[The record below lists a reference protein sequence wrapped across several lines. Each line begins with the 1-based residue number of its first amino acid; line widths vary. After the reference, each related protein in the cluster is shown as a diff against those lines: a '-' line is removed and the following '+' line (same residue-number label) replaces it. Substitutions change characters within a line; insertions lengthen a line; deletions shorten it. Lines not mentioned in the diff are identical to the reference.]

1 MADLLKGEMFME
13 NYNEAFFR
21 AKTNKRAS
29 ITWVLLLIVACIYY
43 GIKVGTGT
51 LTPGYYAAF
60 AIVGWAV
67 YIVGQ
72 ALLFIKGMDFKP
84 YKWIVGLGYLAFYS
98 VIAWTALDQISYVF
112 ILPLISILILYKD
125 PKFIRTMMWITL
137 FVLISSNAYKGL
149 AKGMMDYMAS
159 PECALQLVI
168 VIGCYVCTNMA
179 IKHLVESDGALT
191 QSIKSNLERVV
202 RTVEQVKDASNA
214 VVDGVTVVRELA
226 DENRT
231 GANDV
236 MKDMQNLDANN
247 SVLNE
252 KTLSSMEMTKVIDT
266 QVKGVAD
273 LMEQVVDLI
282 GASVEHA
289 NVSAGELVEVVETT
303 NKMADLSKQVEQILE
318 DFKKEF
324 ENVKEETSTIEGITS
339 KTNLL
344 ALNASIEAARAGEAG
359 KGFAVVANEIRNL
372 SSGTQASSNSIME
385 ALSHLEET
393 SQKMLESIAET
404 IELIQVNIEKVSNVN
419 VSVTNITQD
428 ATSLGE
434 NIKVVD
440 SAVKE
445 VESSNRTLTE
455 NMNQVGEVMEVMT
468 QSISGA
474 ELTTK
479 TMLSKYEASAKSAM
493 DIEGVV
499 GKLMRELGVGGFM
512 GVQDIKQGMKI
523 SIAFGDAGGKK
534 DEYLGE
540 VVDCIDKDIFV
551 TLDSKSGQA
560 VDKRDRNAFCRLNI
574 VVDNVL
580 YCWEHVAVQYS
591 RHGEKGQFK
600 LSIETNPQV
609 FNRRK
614 YPRMPLD
621 NRCTIRIS
629 GQDTAYDGKMV
640 NISANGFAFSV
651 NDSVFERAKGKNVT
665 LDVQGFDVLGD
676 KPLEGCV
683 IRCSN
688 NDGEYII
695 GCRMPED
702 SEAIKDYVS
711 KNYCE

>member
-1 MADLLKGEMFME
+1 ME

-247 SVLNE
+247 GVLNE

-289 NVSAGELVEVVETT
+289 NVSADELVEVVETT

-393 SQKMLESIAET
+393 SRKMLESIAET

-455 NMNQVGEVMEVMT
+455 NMNQVGEVMEIMT

-474 ELTTK
+474 EQTTK